1 MQLTHR
7 VDELTNRVAKSL
19 DEFVNKTKVAEA
31 RERLEDT
38 EDARLVGLAEAAF
51 AANWALL
58 DGVST

>member
-1 MQLTHR
+1 MIHR

-38 EDARLVGLAEAAF
+38 EDARLVGLAEAAL